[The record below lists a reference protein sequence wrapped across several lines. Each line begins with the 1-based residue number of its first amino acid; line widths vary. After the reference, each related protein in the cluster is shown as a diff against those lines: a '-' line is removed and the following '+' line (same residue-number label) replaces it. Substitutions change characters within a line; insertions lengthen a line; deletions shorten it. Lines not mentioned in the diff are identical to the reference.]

1 MPRINLLPWREAERK
16 RKRQEF
22 GVGAVAALI
31 FAAVVYFVVNW
42 QMQSAIDEQMAR
54 NQYLQGQI
62 AELDKQIAEILD
74 LEEQK
79 KRLQARIG
87 VIEQLELSRP
97 EIVHVFD
104 QLVRTTPDG
113 IYLTAVKQTERR
125 IELKGVA
132 QSSTRVASYMRNI
145 DSSEWLTDPALQILE
160 TKGASDAGSQF
171 TLSAVQE
178 NPQLTPSATVAT
190 AGGAP

>member
-1 MPRINLLPWREAERK
+1 MPRINLVPWREAERK

-22 GVGAVAALI
+22 GVGAIGALMFAALI
-31 FAAVVYFVVNW
+31 SFTVNW
-42 QMQSAIDEQMAR
+42 QMQSAINEQMER
-54 NQYLQGQI
+54 NQYLTGEI
-62 AELDKQIAEILD
+62 AQLDKQIAEILD
-74 LEEQK
+74 LEQQK
-79 KRLQARIG
+79 ARLQARIQ

-113 IYLTAVKQTERR
+113 IYLTAVKQTDRK

-145 DSSEWLTDPALQILE
+145 DSSEWMADPALQILE
-160 TKGASDAGSQF
+160 TKGTSDAGSQF
-171 TLSAVQE
+171 TLSAAQE
-178 NPQLTPSATVAT
+178 NPQLASTDAAGN
-190 AGGAP
+190 AGGAR